1 MIFELALV
9 VRAALAK
16 AYVALNHASAEVT
29 SQEAKAE
36 LVAQY
41 FASEVSAAGIVSSE
55 RTQELTNTVNSL
67 VLGFAASLDEHN
79 LWPITYGIESVWD
92 YQTFEDELVSALASA
107 LNDAIATVEDVA
119 AHIVPPLRADSYAP
133 ADGYFAALHV
143 YAAEGVTPAYFAGN
157 YAAQDYGVTD
167 NFTDDR
173 HIAALTAARAD
184 AFTILDIPVAQVSTI
199 AEDMFTALDA
209 AAMQVSTSVLDSSS
223 TSEVTSTSTSARAGD
238 SSTIGEVFSAATQRA
253 FADGI
258 TQIYFSGD
266 YAAQDY
272 GVTDNY
278 AADMFSAALGAVA
291 ADTTSATDAATASTA
306 SSFSEGAQRTYFAA
320 DYAASDYNATENSQE
335 ESLAAVT
342 SCATSD
348 NLTTADATTAA
359 FLYPPWADF
368 AVPADSIA
376 IAITVASQDSLTTAD
391 ATSATIQSYALD
403 HTYFSGDY
411 ATLPY

>member
-1 MIFELALV
+1 MGSSVTISFKGWLASSWKRAWGIGGVQPVTIDPRNITLT
-9 VRAALAK
+9 VRSVLAQ
-16 AYVALNHASAEVT
+16 AVAALNHADASTT
-29 SQEAKAE
+29 SQQ
-36 LVAQY
+36 VAADLISRN
-41 FASEVSAAGIVSSE
+41 FVAGVSDNYLGLGAHS
-55 RTQELTNTVNSL
+55 QELTNTVNSL
-67 VLGFAASLDEHN
+67 VLDFAASLDEHN

-119 AHIVPPLRADSYAP
+119 AHIVPPLRADSYSP
-133 ADGYFAALHV
+133 ADGYFASLHV
-143 YAAEGVTPAYFAGN
+143 YAAEGVTLAYFSGD

-173 HIAALTAARAD
+173 HIATLTATRAD
-184 AFTILDIPVAQVSTI
+184 AFTTLDIPVAQVSTS
-199 AEDMFTALDA
+199 AEDMFTALDF
-209 AAMQVSTSVLDSSS
+209 AAMQVSTSASDSSS
-223 TSEVTSTSTSARAGD
+223 TSEVTATSTSTGTGD
-238 SSTIGEVFSAATQRA
+238 SSTIGEVLATAIQVA

-278 AADMFSAALGAVA
+278 AADMFSAAVA
-291 ADTTSATDAATASTA
+291 SVATDS
-306 SSFSEGAQRTYFAA
+306 
-320 DYAASDYNATENSQE
+320 
-335 ESLAAVT
+335 
-342 SCATSD
+342 
-348 NLTTADATTAA
+348 LTTDEATIAE
-359 FLYPPWADF
+359 FLCPSWADF
-368 AVPADSIA
+368 AVPADSVA
-376 IAITVASQDSLTTAD
+376 IAIDVASQDSLSTAD